1 MEAKVC
7 GKCKL
12 EKPIT
17 EFYHHKRDG
26 YQSIC
31 KDCHREQGRLD
42 NRKPKRREYNK
53 RFYEQL
59 KRDGYFEE
67 YNQRP
72 EVKERKARQQREYSQ
87 NPRLRIRYLA
97 RWYAKRM
104 TENGTIAQQL
114 CAMCGNPQSQRHHPN
129 YNEPL
134 LIVWL
139 CGECHQKLHKAEAE
153 GNDEA

>member
-1 MEAKVC
+1 MQTKRC
-7 GKCKL
+7 GTCEQ

-17 EFYHHKRDG
+17 EFYKHARDG
-26 YQSIC
+26 YQSAC
-31 KDCHREQGRLD
+31 KDC
-42 NRKPKRREYNK
+42 KREYTKNYNRRPERK
-53 RFYEQL
+53 EYNRQFYDRL
-59 KRDGYFEE
+59 KSDGYFED

-104 TENGTIAQQL
+104 IRNGTIDKEPCAICGAEQAQ
-114 CAMCGNPQSQRHHPN
+114 AHHPD

-134 LIVWL
+134 LIAWL
-139 CGECHQKLHKAEAE
+139 CPGCHRNIHKAKLE
-153 GNDEA
+153 GK